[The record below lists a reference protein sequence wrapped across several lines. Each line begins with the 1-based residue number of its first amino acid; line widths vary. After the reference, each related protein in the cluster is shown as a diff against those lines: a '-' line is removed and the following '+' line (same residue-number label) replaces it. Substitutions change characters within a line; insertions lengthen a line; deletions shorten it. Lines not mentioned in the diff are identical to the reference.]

1 MTKYELMVIAVAA
14 AAFVLI
20 NIIMWSIIIIR
31 ENKAREKNAQ
41 PLPAMP
47 VQNVIPA
54 AAQAFT
60 STVPVTSP
68 VPVPVSAPAPT
79 TPTPQKPRVKHNGL
93 VLLDDIVI
101 THTDDRI
108 D

>member
-1 MTKYELMVIAVAA
+1 MVIAAAA

-31 ENKAREKNAQ
+31 EKKSREKNAQ

-54 AAQAFT
+54 AAPP
-60 STVPVTSP
+60 SGIMTSP
-68 VPVPVSAPAPT
+68 APATAPV
-79 TPTPQKPRVKHNGL
+79 PQKPRVKHNGF